1 MKVSSVFPRSL
12 LLAIF
17 LTAVA
22 GCEASVPG
30 VGNFDTVDSGV
41 LHRGAAPTPAGVA
54 QLRDRGI
61 RTIVDLQ
68 DTNDAD
74 ERAAAEKLGIK
85 YVQIPMRPWP
95 FVPSNAKMIRFLA
108 VVLCPANQPVFVHCQ
123 FGKDRT
129 GAAVAVYRRV
139 IDGWSAD
146 SAIADLHAHEGLNAL
161 FFPDIPAYVRQ
172 INAKAMRREA
182 LRQKC
187 TE

>member
-1 MKVSSVFPRSL
+1 MRIHGLILASL
-12 LLAIF
+12 LGAL
-17 LTAVA
+17 A
-22 GCEASVPG
+22 GCESSVPG

-41 LHRGAAPTPAGVA
+41 LRRGAAPTPAGVA

-68 DTNDAD
+68 NTDDAD
-74 ERAAAEKLGIK
+74 ERAAAVKLGIK

-95 FVPSNAKMIRFLA
+95 FEPDDAKMIRFLSI
-108 VVLCPANQPVFVHCQ
+108 VLCPENRPVFVHCQ

-146 SAIADLHAHEGLNAL
+146 SAVVDLHTHEGLDAL
-161 FFPDIPAYVRQ
+161 FFPDIPKYIRRLDVQSMRQ
-172 INAKAMRREA
+172 AAERARCSE
-182 LRQKC
+182 
-187 TE
+187 